1 MIVLAKR
8 NDIMVDIETLGLN
21 DESTIFQVSA
31 ASFDITTGVIESEID
46 LKLNISSVDNLF
58 VEGGTLKWWLK
69 TDKDLLA
76 KLISE
81 GDKNELE
88 MFKEFLDWVESLNEN
103 KDYGSPTLWGNGIS
117 FDNVKIKNKMNS
129 LGLTYPISFKKERD
143 VRTIL
148 DLASLKSNK
157 SEREIQK
164 EIQNDYEIAH
174 NAIDDVRRQ
183 VRLVHHCF
191 NLLNS

>member
-1 MIVLAKR
+1 MTKR
-8 NDIMVDIETLGLN
+8 NDIMVDLETLGIK
-21 DESTIFQVSA
+21 DDSTIFQISA
-31 ASFDITTGVIESEID
+31 AAFDITTGEIHSEID
-46 LKLNISSVDNLF
+46 LKLDISSVENLN
-58 VEGGTLKWWLK
+58 VEGGTLKWWLE

-81 GDKNELE
+81 GEHTEFE
-88 MFKEFLDWVESLNEN
+88 MFEIFFKWVKDLKSS
-103 KDYGSPTLWGNGIS
+103 KDYGAPNLWGNGIS
-117 FDNVKIKNKMNS
+117 FDNVKIKTKMTS
-129 LGLTYPISFKKERD
+129 LGLSYPINFRKERD

-148 DLASLKSNK
+148 DLASIKSNK
-157 SEREIQK
+157 SEKEIQK
-164 EIQNDYEIAH
+164 EIESDEEVAH

>member
-1 MIVLAKR
+1 MAKR
-8 NDIMVDIETLGLN
+8 NDIMVDLETLGLG
-21 DESTIFQVSA
+21 DDTTIFQISA
-31 ASFDITTGVIESEID
+31 ASFDISTGEINSEID
-46 LKLNISSVDNLF
+46 LKLDISSVKNLN

-81 GDKNELE
+81 GDKTELE
-88 MFKEFLDWVESLNEN
+88 MFEAFGVWVNSLNLDKE
-103 KDYGSPTLWGNGIS
+103 YSSPTLWGNGIS
-117 FDNVKIKNKMNS
+117 FDNVKIKSKMNS
-129 LGLTYPISFKKERD
+129 LGLTYPINFQKERD

-148 DLASLKSNK
+148 DLAAMKSN
-157 SEREIQK
+157 QK
-164 EIQNDYEIAH
+164 ESQIKKEINDDKEVAH

-183 VRLVHHCF
+183 IRLVHYCF